1 MRASGPG
8 RRPPRTLRRLD
19 FESFTENCDGPR
31 ERTSTEAEGAL
42 DDVCLAADVLREVEG
57 RRLAF
62 A

>member
-1 MRASGPG
+1 
-8 RRPPRTLRRLD
+8 LD